1 MKWWRRRAFLVSV
14 AAVVFA
20 GLCQGTAAE
29 KASAQDKL
37 KYRVLFNQDCTNFFD
52 RGQHTKEAVER
63 MIDEVADGG
72 ADVFLVNP
80 NAQLVNYPSKVWQT
94 FWDGYQEG
102 DRSFFG
108 GIDDEGV
115 ARREHWVGQMAKLA
129 EECDYLATALARC
142 REKNIAPGIT
152 LRMNDMHDA
161 PWPDSHMFSRFWK
174 ENPQFRL
181 KPWGGRSWGSAG
193 FDYAH
198 AEVREYFLSLI
209 RELAQD
215 YDFDVLELDFLRFP
229 FYFSRDDIDQHC
241 KTMTGF
247 IREVRGILDATGRPI
262 ALIPRVASSPGAARL
277 LGFDVQAWA
286 KQGLVD
292 GITVANF
299 VETAWHVPIAKF
311 RFLVGPD
318 VAIYVGM
325 EVSADLRD
333 GLPTRYVAESQEM
346 LRGFAAG
353 YLAAG
358 ADGINTF
365 NFFLA
370 RYHHPVT
377 AEEFYGGLRQLR
389 SLEEARSKPRLHLL
403 SAGYWQT
410 ECDMPKQVPLTIVAN
425 RERGLEILLAAEGA
439 NQRVEALVCFDGDV
453 KAENLWIRI
462 GLHSAGHAVE
472 IREGPERK
480 KEDVSDHRSK
490 IAVFNVPA
498 GAIKDGMNELVIRSE
513 NVSTTILG
521 IDVAM
526 HMVTAPSSARPG
538 GNSSG
543 ILDE

>member
-1 MKWWRRRAFLVSV
+1 MKWLRWQALIAALSTV
-14 AAVVFA
+14 ACT
-20 GLCQGTAAE
+20 GLCHGGEAE
-29 KASAQDKL
+29 IPSVRVKPKF
-37 KYRVLFNQDCTNFFD
+37 RVLFNQDCTNFFD
-52 RGQHTKEAVER
+52 RGEHTKEAVQQ

-80 NAQLVNYPSKVWQT
+80 NAQLANYPSKAWQT

-108 GIDDEGV
+108 SIDDKGV

-142 REKNIAPGIT
+142 REKGIAPGIS

-181 KPWGGRSWGSAG
+181 KPWDGRSWGATG

-198 AEVREYFLSLI
+198 PEVREYFLSLV

-247 IREVRGILDATGRPI
+247 IREVRKILDATGRPI

-292 GITVANF
+292 GITAANF
-299 VETAWHVPIAKF
+299 VETVWHVPITKF
-311 RFLVGPD
+311 RSLVGPN
-318 VAIYVGM
+318 VAVYAGM

-333 GLPTRYVAESQEM
+333 GLPTRYVAESPEM

-353 YLAAG
+353 HLAAG

-377 AEEFYGGLRQLR
+377 PEEFYGGLSQLR
-389 SLEEARSKPRLHLL
+389 SLEEARSKPRIHLL
-403 SAGYWQT
+403 SAGYWQV
-410 ECDMPKQVPLTIVAN
+410 ECDMPKQVPLTILAYK
-425 RERGLEILLAAEGA
+425 ERGLEMLLAAAGA
-439 NQRVEALVCFDGDV
+439 DQTVEALVCFDGDA
-453 KAENLWIRI
+453 KAENLWLRI
-462 GLHSAGHAVE
+462 GPHSAGHAVE

-480 KEDVSDHRSK
+480 KEDEPDHKSK

-498 GAIKDGMNELVIRSE
+498 DAIKDGTNELVIRSE
-513 NVSTTILG
+513 SVNTTILG
-521 IDVAM
+521 IDVVT
-526 HMVTAPSSARPG
+526 HMVAAQGAEDPQ
-538 GNSSG
+538 
-543 ILDE
+543 